1 MENLTFD
8 ERDEFQRRV
17 IAEKAITLLCS
28 EIEISPIVIDGGWGT
43 GKTEFCHKLMN
54 LMKQANTHHLIYVD
68 AFLADHSD
76 EPLLTVL
83 SEVLKI
89 IPEGEERN
97 GFIQKALPAIRYGL
111 KTIAKAGVSHILR
124 QDAADVIDD
133 FDKEIQKS
141 ANKAIDASVESMLK
155 SHIKASENLKT
166 LQTVLKDIANKKPI
180 VLFIDELDRCRPS
193 FAVNLLE
200 IIKHTFDVDGVQF
213 VLVTNTQ
220 QIKAS
225 INHCYGDAVDSQRYL
240 DKFLKFTFSL
250 PSQFNSNAHLQTETS
265 LSHYQN
271 LVRQSPSLKETNLEQ
286 EAYLAFIGHLIKLHN
301 ISLREVETLVRHIEI
316 YQMLTEGKGLKENV
330 IFGYKLLRL
339 FGVILYSF
347 KPDVAY
353 DISKDRA
360 NAKDLASFFGEETI
374 AAFNGKYPYP
384 EHYKTVLVM
393 IGEEC
398 HRNSDLFTPTEK
410 ENKVQW
416 SDLIRSYFNNGGFP
430 PEKGQRSRILVE
442 VINTLSLYK

>member
-1 MENLTFD
+1 MESLTFD

-28 EIEISPIVIDGGWGT
+28 EIEVSPIVINGDWGT

-54 LMKQANTHHLIYVD
+54 LMKIEDTHHLIYVD

-89 IPEGEERN
+89 IPEGDERN
-97 GFIQKALPAIRYGL
+97 GFMQKALPTIRYGL

-124 QDAADVIDD
+124 QEAADVIDD
-133 FDKEIQKS
+133 FDKEIQKVTD
-141 ANKAIDASVESMLK
+141 KAIDASVESMLK
-155 SHIKASENLKT
+155 DHIKASESLKT
-166 LQTVLKDIANKKPI
+166 LQAALKDIATKKPI

-200 IIKHTFDVDGVQF
+200 VIKHTFDVDGVQF

-220 QIKAS
+220 QLKAS

-250 PSQFNSNAHLQTETS
+250 PNQFNLNLQEQTETS
-265 LSHYQN
+265 LSHYRN
-271 LVRQSPSLKETNLEQ
+271 LLRQSPALKEAQLEQ
-286 EAYLAFIGHLIKLHN
+286 EAFLDFLGHLIKLRS

-316 YQMLTEGKGLKENV
+316 YQVLTEGKGLAGNI

-339 FGVILYSF
+339 LAVVLYCF
-347 KPDVAY
+347 EPGLAW
-353 DISKDRA
+353 DISKGKA
-360 NAKDLASFFGEETI
+360 NAKDLASFFGEESIVT
-374 AAFNGKYPYP
+374 FNGDYPYP
-384 EHYKTVLVM
+384 EHYETVLVM

-398 HRNSDLFTPTEK
+398 HKNNELFTPTE
-410 ENKVQW
+410 ENRVQW
-416 SDLIRSYFNNGGFP
+416 NDLIRSYFNKGGFP
-430 PEKGQRSRILVE
+430 PDKGQRSRILVE

>member
-1 MENLTFD
+1 MESLTFD

-17 IAEKAITLLCS
+17 IADKAITLLCS
-28 EIEISPIVIDGGWGT
+28 EIEISPIVIDGDWGT

-54 LMKQANTHHLIYVD
+54 LMKQADSHHLIYVD

-89 IPEGEERN
+89 IPEGDERN
-97 GFIQKALPAIRYGL
+97 GFIQKALPTIRYGL

-124 QDAADVIDD
+124 QDAADVIDN
-133 FDKEIQKS
+133 FDKEILKI
-141 ANKAIDASVESMLK
+141 ADKAVDASVESMLK
-155 SHIKASENLKT
+155 DHVKASESLKT
-166 LQTVLKDIANKKPI
+166 LQSALKEIANKKPI

-200 IIKHTFDVDGVQF
+200 VIKHTFDVDGVQF

-220 QIKAS
+220 QLKAS

-250 PSQFNSNAHLQTETS
+250 PNQFNFNVHEQTETS

-271 LVRQSPSLKETNLEQ
+271 LVRQSSPLKETKLDQ
-286 EAYLAFIGHLIKLHN
+286 EAFLAFIGHLIKLRS

-316 YQMLTEGKGLKENV
+316 YQVLTEGKGLAENV

-339 FGVILYSF
+339 FGVVLYCF
-347 KPDVAY
+347 KPDVAL

-360 NAKDLASFFGEETI
+360 NAKDLASFFGKESI
-374 AAFNGKYPYP
+374 ATFNGDYPYP
-384 EHYKTVLVM
+384 EHYETVLVM

-398 HRNSDLFTPTEK
+398 HKNNELFTPTE
-410 ENKVQW
+410 ENRVQW
-416 SDLIRSYFNNGGFP
+416 NDLIRSYFNRGGFP
-430 PEKGQRSRILVE
+430 PDKGQRSKIVVE
-442 VINTLSLYK
+442 VIRVLSLSK